1 MNKQKQYMAPSVTVV
16 EMETE
21 TMLALSIPG
30 FSRDLEDDDD
40 EGGEEFNSIGTWRSD
55 IWDDEEEDI

>member
-1 MNKQKQYMAPSVTVV
+1 MNKQKRYMAPSVTVV

>member
-1 MNKQKQYMAPSVTVV
+1 MNKQKRYIAPSVTVV